1 MNKVICFGSAGRD
14 IFFPTSEGKIIE
26 TPEDM
31 LSQKKIAFELGA
43 KIRIKERHESLGGCA
58 ANVAVGLARLG
69 LNASCASSVG
79 DDSIGEWVK
88 KELEKNLVDVTLLSI
103 EEGRKSDF
111 SAIIVDESSAER
123 VIFTNKNSSGKLEL
137 DNLKTADAEWF
148 FISDIYGKWEDQM
161 EAIFE
166 VAREK
171 NVRVAFNPR
180 EAGIREDAPE
190 IIEAIGLCEIV
201 FVNKDEAIEIVT
213 NMDNEANPENVTQEK
228 FLLEKLKSLE
238 PKIVVLTDGVRG
250 AWVSDGEHIFHAEA
264 QKVPAVDSTG
274 AGDSF
279 TSAFLAAYIKGQSPS
294 ECLQWGIAN
303 SGSEVQKYGAIDGL
317 LSENEMQVAVKEV
330 AVKEVEINEV

>member
-123 VIFTNKNSSGKLEL
+123 VIFTNKNS
-137 DNLKTADAEWF
+137 
-148 FISDIYGKWEDQM
+148 
-161 EAIFE
+161 
-166 VAREK
+166 
-171 NVRVAFNPR
+171 
-180 EAGIREDAPE
+180 
-190 IIEAIGLCEIV
+190 V
-201 FVNKDEAIEIVT
+201 FK
-213 NMDNEANPENVTQEK
+213 
-228 FLLEKLKSLE
+228 
-238 PKIVVLTDGVRG
+238 
-250 AWVSDGEHIFHAEA
+250 
-264 QKVPAVDSTG
+264 
-274 AGDSF
+274 
-279 TSAFLAAYIKGQSPS
+279 
-294 ECLQWGIAN
+294 
-303 SGSEVQKYGAIDGL
+303 
-317 LSENEMQVAVKEV
+317 
-330 AVKEVEINEV
+330 